1 MLLKYALIGVLV
13 LLSAC
18 TVNKG
23 TTINYTQ
30 LLASQSKC
38 SADLASIA
46 AQPLVAK
53 QDVAMVIGEN
63 QQCVELD
70 SGRSFVAVLASTTP
84 ITKIRVRAFYGTTGE
99 SAKMFY
105 PNVLVVDPRT
115 QRIVPALVDEIVDL
129 EDNRNGRY
137 LQISFSLIQPLNKFA
152 IVTDGNNLSAT
163 HKLVERSTSV
173 AAING
178 VYIPFDFNHDY
189 RIMYNAGGP
198 IEVYVE

>member
-1 MLLKYALIGVLV
+1 MLKHTLTGVLV

-38 SADLASIA
+38 STDLASIA

-53 QDVAMVIGEN
+53 QDVAVVIGEN

-70 SGRSFVAVLASTTP
+70 SGRSFVAVFASTAP
-84 ITKIRVRAFYGTTGE
+84 INKIRVRAFYGTTGE

-105 PNVLVVDPRT
+105 PTVLVVDPRT
-115 QRIVPALVDEIVDL
+115 QRVVPALVDEIVDL
-129 EDNRNGRY
+129 EDSRNGRY
-137 LQISFSLIQPLNKFA
+137 LQISFALLQPMKRFS
-152 IVTDGNNLSAT
+152 IVTEGKNLSAT
-163 HKLVERSTSV
+163 HKVVERSTSV
-173 AAING
+173 TAIIG
-178 VYIPFDFNHDY
+178 VYIPFNFENNY
-189 RIMYNAGGP
+189 QIMYNAGGP
-198 IEVYVE
+198 IEVYAE